1 MFGGSLE
8 GGPPLT
14 CLDTP
19 AYSKPG
25 RKGWGAPQDTMKWTT
40 THQSRATARTSV
52 HFSLLSATLEC
63 DFSTDTCF
71 HTSHTHRLPSP
82 VLSLNRNAQTLN
94 KALN

>member
-25 RKGWGAPQDTMKWTT
+25 RKGGGTT
-40 THQSRATARTSV
+40 KHNEVDDHIAISEATARNSMR
-52 HFSLLSATLEC
+52 FSLLSATLEC
-63 DFSTDTCF
+63 DFSPATCF
-71 HTSHTHRLPSP
+71 HTSHTHRLPLP
-82 VLSLNRNAQTLN
+82 FLSLNRNAQTLN
-94 KALN
+94 KELN